1 MGKSSDVTER
11 REEEQTA
18 AAQSNRTP
26 KISDYLRVFT
36 YATKWDFCV
45 YTFASL
51 ASLGAGITLPLM
63 NVVFGQLA
71 GQFTDYYG
79 GSTAMTRDDFDRILN
94 RQALYIMAL
103 FLGRWGLNV
112 INKYCFRMIGIRLSS
127 AIRLHYLQ
135 ALFAQS
141 IHVIDSMP
149 AGAPATAITA
159 TTNTLQLGISER
171 CGTLLQ
177 YVATIFAAIIIAFV
191 WSWDLALVTSSLILY
206 TIIVVAVIMPFIVKS
221 QTATLKAEAEGTA
234 IASEAL
240 GGIRLVMAC
249 DGQARVLSRYAIWVR
264 EALMRAQKTAPL
276 VGTQLGL
283 VYFGIYGAFGLAF
296 WYGSRKYIADNISN
310 SGVVIVVLM
319 SVMMIITSLGY
330 ISTPLMA
337 ISKAMV
343 AACELFTVID
353 APLPKTGSL
362 RPDIASESIV
372 FENVTF
378 EYPSRP
384 GVRVLDKLNF
394 CLRSGHNTAFVGSSG
409 SGKSTIVGLLER
421 WYSLQDQH
429 TLQQV
434 ATEKSTAKVEDESA
448 GSPDKQL
455 DLANKPILSGTITI
469 GGHNIEHLDVKW
481 WRAQVGMVQQEPFL
495 FDDSIFSNV
504 VNGLIGTEWEDVPK
518 VQKLEL
524 VREACREAYAHD
536 FVIRLPDGYD
546 TKVGDGGIKLSGGQK
561 QRIAIARSIIRKP
574 KIVIFDEATSAVD
587 AKSEKIIQLAL
598 DRIAQNRTTITIA
611 HRLSTIKKA
620 DHIVVLQH
628 GRAVEQGTHQSL
640 IANPSGAYSALIR
653 AQSLE
658 VSETSEVKNNDQ
670 AVDDNDI
677 SKDVEGNKIQVPAS
691 NFDADSSAP
700 RIQPHSLFQTFKRLL
715 NKQRAHWLS
724 LVGIVLS
731 AMTVAA
737 ATPIQAWLFA
747 KVLGVF
753 LLQGEEAKRRA
764 NFWAL
769 MWLALAAGSC
779 LANFCEGR
787 IGLRVQA
794 SVSSAYKTQYF
805 TDMLYQKVA
814 YFDSDDHSHG
824 TLSSRISS
832 DAKLLEEVF
841 GLNLAAALSGAF
853 NVIGCIIIALIFS
866 WKLGLVALF
875 VTMPILLAGG
885 FWKYRHEVQFDK
897 MNSDVFEESSSFAT
911 EAIGAIRTVSALTME
926 DQITK
931 RYSKLLSAHVQA
943 AHRKALWT
951 SGLYGFVDSAGLGC
965 QALIFW
971 YGGRLLASG
980 SIGFE
985 AFFVCYMAMI
995 QGADAASQVLSV
1007 APNTAQATAAA
1018 NRIFETERTA
1028 DTDRTGSDDNQS
1040 IPSTDG
1046 GVQIELHNVSF
1057 KYPTRDVFVFEDLDI
1072 RIRKG
1077 QYVAFVGPSGCG
1089 KTTIISLLERFY
1101 DINQGTIICNGVNIN
1116 DMNVYDYRNNIS
1128 LVAQEP
1134 ILFRGTVRDNILFG
1148 MSDSSSVSEDRI
1160 QQVCRDALIH
1170 DFIVSLPQG
1179 YDTDVGQKGVQFSG
1193 GQKQRVAIARA
1204 IIRNPKLLLLDE
1216 ATSAL
1221 DSESEKLVQ
1230 AAFERARE
1238 GRTMIAVAHRLSTI
1252 QSADTI
1258 FVFDEG
1264 RVVEIGSH
1272 AELVRRRGVYW
1283 EMAGHLLPF
1292 CATAREGAVEIYLDA
1307 GEGDGGEAENED
1319 GTIE

>member
-1 MGKSSDVTER
+1 
-11 REEEQTA
+11 
-18 AAQSNRTP
+18 
-26 KISDYLRVFT
+26 
-36 YATKWDFCV
+36 
-45 YTFASL
+45 
-51 ASLGAGITLPLM
+51 
-63 NVVFGQLA
+63 
-71 GQFTDYYG
+71 
-79 GSTAMTRDDFDRILN
+79 
-94 RQALYIMAL
+94 
-103 FLGRWGLNV
+103 
-112 INKYCFRMIGIRLSS
+112 
-127 AIRLHYLQ
+127 
-135 ALFAQS
+135 
-141 IHVIDSMP
+141 
-149 AGAPATAITA
+149 
-159 TTNTLQLGISER
+159 
-171 CGTLLQ
+171 
-177 YVATIFAAIIIAFV
+177 
-191 WSWDLALVTSSLILY
+191 
-206 TIIVVAVIMPFIVKS
+206 MPFIVKG

-240 GGIRLVMAC
+240 GGIRLVLAC
-249 DGQARVLSRYAIWVR
+249 DGQARVLSRYKVWVQ
-264 EALMRAQKTAPL
+264 EALKRAQKTAPL

-296 WYGSRKYIADNISN
+296 WYGSKKYIADDISN

-319 SVMMIITSLGY
+319 SVMMIITSLGF
-330 ISTPLMA
+330 ISTPLLA
-337 ISKAMV
+337 VSKAML
-343 AACELFTVID
+343 AAY
-353 APLPKTGSL
+353 
-362 RPDIASESIV
+362 IASESII

-384 GVRVLDKLNF
+384 GVKVLDKLNF
-394 CLRSGHNTAFVGSSG
+394 HLHSGQNTAFVGPSG

-434 ATEKSTAKVEDESA
+434 GTEKPTIKIKDESIE
-448 GSPDKQL
+448 SPNEQP
-455 DLANKPILSGTITI
+455 DLPTKPELSGSITV
-469 GGHNIEHLDVKW
+469 GGHNIETLDLKW
-481 WRAQVGMVQQEPFL
+481 WRAQVGIVQQEPFL
-495 FDDSIFSNV
+495 FNDSIFCNV
-504 VNGLIGTEWEDVPK
+504 ANGLIGTEWENASEAE
-518 VQKLEL
+518 KLEL
-524 VREACREAYAHD
+524 
-536 FVIRLPDGYD
+536 GYN

-561 QRIAIARSIIRKP
+561 QRIAIARSIIKKP
-574 KIVIFDEATSAVD
+574 KIIILDEATSAVD

-628 GRAVEQGTHQSL
+628 GRAIEQGTHQSL
-640 IANPSGAYSALIR
+640 IADSFSAYSALIR
-653 AQSLE
+653 AQSLD
-658 VSETSEVKNNDQ
+658 VSEANVVETDDQ
-670 AVDDNDI
+670 AVDGNDI
-677 SKDVEGNKIQVPAS
+677 MREMNG
-691 NFDADSSAP
+691 DAIRPSILNSETDRTTP
-700 RIQPHSLFQTFKRLL
+700 YIQPHSLLQTFKRLL

-731 AMTVAA
+731 AMAVAA

-753 LLQGEEAKRRA
+753 LLDGEQARSRA

-779 LANFCEGR
+779 LANFCEGW

-853 NVIGCIIIALIFS
+853 NVIGCIIIALVFS

-885 FWKYRHEVQFDK
+885 FWKYRHEVQFDN
-897 MNSDVFEESSSFAT
+897 MNSEVFEESSCFAT

-926 DQITK
+926 DKITE
-931 RYSKLLSAHVQA
+931 RYSKLLSDHVQA

-980 SIGFE
+980 KIGFE

-995 QGADAASQVLSV
+995 QGAEAASQVLSV

-1018 NRIFETERTA
+1018 NRIFEMERSA
-1028 DTDRTGSDDNQS
+1028 DTKRRGSNNDSN
-1040 IPSTDG
+1040 IPANDG
-1046 GVQIELHNVSF
+1046 GVEIELRNVFF
-1057 KYPTRDVFVFEDLDI
+1057 KYPTRDVFVFEDLNI

-1077 QYVAFVGPSGCG
+1077 QYAAFVGPSGCG
-1089 KTTIISLLERFY
+1089 KTTVISLLERFY
-1101 DINQGTIICNGVNIN
+1101 DISQGAIICNGVNIN

-1148 MSDSSSVSEDRI
+1148 VSDSGSVCEGRV

-1204 IIRNPKLLLLDE
+1204 LIRNPKLLLLDE

-1221 DSESEKLVQ
+1221 DSESEKSVQ
-1230 AAFERARE
+1230 VAFERARE

-1252 QSADTI
+1252 QSADVI
-1258 FVFDEG
+1258 FVFDDG
-1264 RVVEIGSH
+1264 KVVEIGSH
-1272 AELVRRRGVYW
+1272 AELIRRRGVYW
-1283 EMAGHLLPF
+1283 EMCQNQA
-1292 CATAREGAVEIYLDA
+1292 LD
-1307 GEGDGGEAENED
+1307 
-1319 GTIE
+1319 